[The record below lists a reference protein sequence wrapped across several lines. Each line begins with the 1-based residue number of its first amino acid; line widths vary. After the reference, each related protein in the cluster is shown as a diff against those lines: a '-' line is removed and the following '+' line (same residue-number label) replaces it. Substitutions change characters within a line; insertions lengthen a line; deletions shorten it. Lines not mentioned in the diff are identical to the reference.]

1 MPWVLGELDGYS
13 VGIRIVADSVCDTD
27 AKLDAELNITKV
39 PLTLYFGDREFKDDG
54 TLTQQEIIELMR
66 SSSVAPRTASPSPG
80 QFVEA
85 IKGAGGDSTFVV
97 TVSQGISSTYE
108 SATIAQQIIQS
119 EDAGRFIHVFNSRS
133 ASVGEALV
141 CMKIQELARQSLK
154 VSEIVERVNAYI
166 AEMKTF
172 FLLDSLDNLVKSGRM
187 GKVMGKIGSVLSL
200 KLVLGA
206 SEEGTIKLFDKARG
220 TKRAFRR
227 LIDQIEEH
235 GERLE
240 EKILG
245 VAHCNAREKAEA
257 LKAEVLERF
266 NFKDII
272 IVKTAGVTS
281 IYADHGGI
289 VIAF

>member
-1 MPWVLGELDGYS
+1 MP
-13 VGIRIVADSVCDTD
+13 
-27 AKLDAELNITKV
+27 
-39 PLTLYFGDREFKDDG
+39 
-54 TLTQQEIIELMR
+54 
-66 SSSVAPRTASPSPG
+66 
-80 QFVEA
+80 
-85 IKGAGGDSTFVV
+85 
-97 TVSQGISSTYE
+97 
-108 SATIAQQIIQS
+108 
-119 EDAGRFIHVFNSRS
+119 GRFIHVFNSRS

-272 IVKTAGVTS
+272 IVETAGVTS